1 MTNSNTKLMNPSHPI
16 VWIVVPAYNE
26 ASSIAGVIKG
36 LKNAG
41 YHNIL
46 VVNDGSKD
54 KTGAVASESGAVV
67 LDHLINRGQGAA
79 LRTGI
84 HFVAKQYHPKVIV
97 TFDADGQHK
106 PSDIPALIAPVLA
119 GKVDIV
125 LGSRFLQPNSS
136 VPMLRRLILRCGV
149 TFTNIISQINLTDT
163 HNGLRA
169 LGEKAYSLIEIH
181 HRGMEHASEIIDE
194 ISHHRLRYAECPV
207 TIIYSDYSLQK
218 GQKTS
223 NFIRI
228 ALKIILK
235 KLL

>member
-1 MTNSNTKLMNPSHPI
+1 MPTQNDH
-16 VWIVVPAYNE
+16 VWIVIPAYNE
-26 ASSIAGVIKG
+26 ASSIAAVIKG
-36 LKNAG
+36 LQDVQ
-41 YHNIL
+41 YTHIL

-54 KTGAVASESGAVV
+54 RTSEIASASGALV

-84 HFVAKQYHPKVIV
+84 HFIAEQYHPKVIV
-97 TFDADGQHK
+97 TFDADGQHMA
-106 PSDIPALIAPVLA
+106 SDISALVAPILA
-119 GKVDIV
+119 DESDIV
-125 LGSRFLQPNSS
+125 LGSRFLQPNNA
-136 VPMLRRLILRCGV
+136 VPLLRRLILRCGV
-149 TFTNIISQINLTDT
+149 TFTNIISQIKLTDT

-169 LGEKAYSLIEIH
+169 FGEKAYSLIEIH

-194 ISHHRLRYAECPV
+194 ISRHRLRYIECPV

>member
-1 MTNSNTKLMNPSHPI
+1 MPTQSDDI
-16 VWIVVPAYNE
+16 WIVIPAYNE
-26 ASSIAGVIKG
+26 ASSIASVIKG
-36 LKNAG
+36 LQDAQ

-46 VVNDGSKD
+46 VVNDGSRD
-54 KTGAVASESGAVV
+54 RTSEVAQTSGALV

-79 LRTGI
+79 LCTGI
-84 HFVAKQYHPKVIV
+84 HFIAEQYHPKAIV
-97 TFDADGQHK
+97 TFDADGQHLA
-106 PSDIPALIAPVLA
+106 SDIPTLIAPIFTNEA
-119 GKVDIV
+119 DIV

-136 VPMLRRLILRCGV
+136 VPMLRKLILRCGV
-149 TFTNIISQINLTDT
+149 AFTNIISQIKLTDT

-169 LGEKAYSLIEIH
+169 FGEKAYSLIEIH

-194 ISHHRLRYAECPV
+194 ISRHRLRYTECPV

-218 GQKTS
+218 GQRTS

-235 KLL
+235 KLM

>member
-1 MTNSNTKLMNPSHPI
+1 MPQLNDAI
-16 VWIVVPAYNE
+16 WIVIPAYNE
-26 ASSIAGVIKG
+26 ATSIADVIKRVRD
-36 LKNAG
+36 AG
-41 YHNIL
+41 YTHIL
-46 VVNDGSKD
+46 VVNDGSQD
-54 KTGAVASESGAVV
+54 KTGEIASASGAIV

-84 HFVAKQYHPKVIV
+84 HFAVEQYHPIVIV
-97 TFDADGQHK
+97 TFDADGQHTA
-106 PSDIPALIAPVLA
+106 SDIPGLIAPILA
-119 GKVDIV
+119 DEADIV
-125 LGSRFLQPNSS
+125 LGSRFLKSNNS
-136 VPMLRRLILRCGV
+136 VPFLRRLILRWGV
-149 TFTNIISQINLTDT
+149 LFTNIISQVNLSDT

-169 LGEKAYSLIEIH
+169 LSEKAAKLIEIH

-194 ISHHRLRYAECPV
+194 ITHHRLRYVECPV
-207 TIIYSDYSLQK
+207 TIVYSDYSLKK

>member
-1 MTNSNTKLMNPSHPI
+1 MNQENTD
-16 VWIVVPAYNE
+16 VWITIPAYNE
-26 ASSIAGVIKG
+26 ASSIGRVVKD
-36 LKNAG
+36 LQSNG

-46 VVNDGSKD
+46 VVDDGSKD
-54 KTGAVASESGAVV
+54 ETLRIATEAGATV
-67 LDHLINRGQGAA
+67 LQHLINRGQGAA

-84 HFVAKQYHPKVIV
+84 SFIAEQYRPRVIV
-97 TFDADGQHK
+97 TFDADGQHR

-119 GKVDIV
+119 DEADIV

-136 VPMLRRLILRCGV
+136 VPALRKLILRCGV
-149 TFTNIISQINLTDT
+149 TFTNIISQIKLTDT

-169 LGEKAYSLIEIH
+169 LGEKAYGLIEIH

-194 ISHHRLRYAECPV
+194 ISRHRLRYAECPV